1 MIKSDRIKDFSF
13 MILAAGYG
21 MRMRPITERY
31 PKVLIPLL
39 NVPLIEYHLYLLSR
53 SGIREI
59 VMNVHH
65 LSEKFKEIIAVG
77 DRYGIKINFSFENEL
92 LGTGGGLK
100 KASSYIK
107 TPMLFLLNGDT
118 IMDVDYDHI
127 ASYHMSKGGIATLL
141 IRKREKGYSGVVI
154 DDELRIK
161 QMPASSP
168 DANYMYAGLQVLSS
182 RIFDFIGDGKP
193 SCIVRDTLV
202 PIILSGEEVYGY
214 LHKNLW
220 FEMGNIHE
228 YHRASMEMLRN
239 ELFLHLRK
247 GVEVEKGVWIE
258 ENTTYKKGVRIIPPV
273 VIGENVSIGKNVTA
287 GPFVVIGNNCHI
299 GRDTHISRSIML
311 PSSNLPDR
319 TSVEDAV
326 VYMEKVILLKRGNEG
341 C

>member
-21 MRMRPITERY
+21 MRMRPLTERY

-39 NVPLIEYHLYLLSR
+39 NVPLIEYHLYLLSK

-65 LSEKFKEIIAVG
+65 LREKFEEVITIG
-77 DRYGIKINFSFENEL
+77 ERYGIKINFSFENEL

-100 KASSYIK
+100 NASFYIK

-118 IMDVDYDHI
+118 VMDVNYDHI
-127 ASYHMSKGGIATLL
+127 ANYHISKGGIATLL

-154 DDELRIK
+154 DGELRIR
-161 QMPASSP
+161 QLAASSP
-168 DANYMYAGLQVLSS
+168 DADYMYAGLQVLSS
-182 RIFDFIGDGKP
+182 RIFDFIEDGKP
-193 SCIVRDTLV
+193 SCIVRDTLI

-214 LHKNLW
+214 LHETLW
-220 FEMGNIHE
+220 FEIGNIHE
-228 YHRASMEMLRN
+228 YHRASMEMLKN
-239 ELFLHLRK
+239 DLFLDLRK
-247 GVEVEKGVWIE
+247 GLEMEEGVWVG
-258 ENTTYKKGVRIIPPV
+258 ENTTYRKGVRIIPPV
-273 VIGENVSIGKNVTA
+273 VIGENVSIGENVTL

-319 TSVEDAV
+319 TSVEDSV
-326 VYMEKVILLKRGNEG
+326 VYMEKIILLKRGKEG